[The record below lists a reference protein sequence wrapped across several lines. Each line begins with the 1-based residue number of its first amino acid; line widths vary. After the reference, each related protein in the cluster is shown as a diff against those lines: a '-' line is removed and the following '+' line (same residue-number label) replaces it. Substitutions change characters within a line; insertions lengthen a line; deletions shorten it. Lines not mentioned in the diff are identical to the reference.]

1 MLLKLTVSVFLSG
14 LISSCASDRYK
25 ASPLLSWNLINQTHF
40 RSDVHLALRVKV
52 LQPIALTLPKTPE
65 ITSDI
70 SRTVHRA
77 LARPRTQLQ
86 LRAPSGTHSLLS
98 HTNTPVQGNE
108 PANHLNAP
116 WRLRNDVISYWR
128 RIAVSVVQIN
138 TLLGGSK
145 STFVQNLGI

>member
-40 RSDVHLALRVKV
+40 RSDVHLALQV

-86 LRAPSGTHSLLS
+86 LRAPSGTHSPLS

-128 RIAVSVVQIN
+128 RITFSVVQTN
-138 TLLGGSK
+138 TLLCGSK